1 MESRGSEIIV
11 TNNREAD
18 RLQTLYVVNDMLKQV
33 VAEGLEINTV
43 LPRIL
48 RVALEE
54 LGATSGT
61 IIILNDQQ
69 HPEYAWVLRDGEL
82 ETREGPFLEKI
93 VQDGLFAWT
102 METKESAIVSDT
114 RTDERWLP
122 NAEHATMDEAWSAI
136 CAPLVIRANPVGAIT
151 MSRPGVAQFE
161 QDDVDLLNAIA
172 NQTASTIESARLY
185 KESRRRADE
194 LAALVK
200 ATAVVSGSL
209 ELGEVLEG
217 VAGQMARLIKVD
229 ACMLFD
235 TDTDAGTMQLEQ
247 RMLYAPEATR
257 AELERS
263 EPLDARQYPRLH
275 EAMQT
280 LETTQIHTARL
291 PADSPERRVMSAV
304 DVKSALLVPM
314 VAHDKLVGLAILMG
328 TQEEREFSRQEIH
341 LAQMLANQAAI
352 AIENARLY
360 EDTQRQLKVSALLH
374 EASKVINSTLDINE
388 ILQSI
393 LAQMNELLNAE
404 ALSIALVDKQQN
416 ELVYEIAEGI
426 GSDKILG
433 LRLPSNQGVSGWV
446 MEHGEPA
453 LVQDTASDPRFYRQ
467 ADKRTGHDT
476 RAIICAPLQVKGEVL
491 GTIQAINPR
500 QGTFTEDD
508 LQLWVNLANL
518 ASTALANAQQF
529 ARTQA
534 AEERYLSLFEDSV
547 SPILLTDL
555 NGTIV
560 EANRRAQ
567 EFLGY
572 EREGLI
578 GLPVLSLHRE
588 REATTN
594 ERIPDLDEIDTQSV
608 KKFVADITTISE
620 RTIPVEGYVKRTRS
634 GETEVLQWIYR
645 DISQQVELEEMRGDL
660 TAMLVH
666 DLQSPLGNIISSLE
680 LLRYELPADVDPV
693 LDSIVDIAARS
704 SRRLQTLIRSLL
716 DITHLEAGHPIS
728 DAGFVEVDAL
738 LDDAREVVQPALE
751 RRQVNLNI
759 HVPES
764 LPPVF
769 VDADMIGR
777 VFINLLDNASK
788 HTPETREVTVT
799 VTPHDSGEYVLVTVC
814 DQGQGI
820 PPQYREAIFE
830 KFRRLQGR
838 NAPKGMGLG
847 LAFCRLAINA
857 HGGEIWVDDAPQHG
871 ARFNFTLPTK
881 AFSLDANYDA

>member
-18 RLQTLYVVNDMLKQV
+18 RLQTLYVVNDMLKRV
-33 VAEGLEINTV
+33 VAEGLEINTA
-43 LPRIL
+43 LPQIL
-48 RVALEE
+48 RVALDE

-69 HPEYAWVLRDGEL
+69 RPEYAWVLRDGKL

-102 METKESAIVSDT
+102 METRESALVTDT
-114 RTDERWLP
+114 QTDERWVP
-122 NAEHATMDEAWSAI
+122 NRDHDTVEDSWSAI
-136 CAPLVIRANPVGAIT
+136 CAPLIIRAAPVGAIT
-151 MSRPGVAQFE
+151 MTRPGIAQFE

-185 KESRRRADE
+185 KESQRRADE
-194 LAALVK
+194 LAALVN

-217 VAGQMARLIKVD
+217 VAGQMARLINVD

-235 TDTDAGTMQLEQ
+235 MDAGAMQLTQ
-247 RMLYAPEATR
+247 RMLYAPDNTR
-257 AELERS
+257 PELKLFD
-263 EPLDARQYPRLH
+263 PLDVRRFPRLH
-275 EAMQT
+275 GALQA
-280 LETTQIHTARL
+280 LEPTQIHSAQL
-291 PADSPERRVMSAV
+291 PADARERRVMTAV
-304 DVKSALLVPM
+304 DVKSSLLVPM
-314 VAHDKLVGLAILMG
+314 VAHDKLVGLAILLG
-328 TQEEREFSRQEIH
+328 TQDEREFTRQEIH
-341 LAQMLANQAAI
+341 QAQMLANQAAI

-404 ALSIALVDKQQN
+404 ALSIALVDKQKN

-467 ADKRTGHDT
+467 ADERTGHDT

-555 NGTIV
+555 EGTIV

-578 GLPVLSLHRE
+578 GLPVLSLHQE
-588 REATTN
+588 REAAAN
-594 ERIPDLDEIDTQSV
+594 ERIPTLSEIDADSV
-608 KKFVADITTISE
+608 KKFVADIKTTSE
-620 RTIPVEGYVKRTRS
+620 QTIPVEGYVKRTRS
-634 GETEVLQWIYR
+634 GDTEVLQWIYR

-693 LDSIVDIAARS
+693 LDTIVDIAARS

-728 DAGFVEVDAL
+728 DADFVEVDSL
-738 LDDAREVVQPALE
+738 IDDAREVVQPALE
-751 RRQVNLNI
+751 RRQVALNVDI
-759 HVPES
+759 PDQLPE
-764 LPPVF
+764 VF

-788 HTPETREVTVT
+788 HTPETREVNVT
-799 VTPHDSGEYVLVTVC
+799 IEVADSDEYILVTVC
-814 DQGQGI
+814 DQGRGI

-838 NAPKGMGLG
+838 DAPKGMGLG

-857 HGGEIWVDDAPQHG
+857 HGGEIWVDDAPGHG

-881 AFSLDANYDA
+881 AFSIDSNNAI